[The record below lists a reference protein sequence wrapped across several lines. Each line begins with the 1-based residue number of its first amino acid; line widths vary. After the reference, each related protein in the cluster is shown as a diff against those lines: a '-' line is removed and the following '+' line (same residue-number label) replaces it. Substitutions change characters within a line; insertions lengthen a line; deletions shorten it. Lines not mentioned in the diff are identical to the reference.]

1 MSRVTLSVPDEL
13 LELVRQSIPTLNI
26 SRTLQDALR
35 ARLTCSHK
43 LLACASCAASMEA
56 SDVIDEAL
64 SRFYG
69 DALWDL
75 GELLRTG
82 GTVEG
87 SARVLKNVAERHGVT
102 RAIETPLPRSTRAQ
116 RQGWIKAERRRERSG

>member
-1 MSRVTLSVPDEL
+1 MARVTLSVPDEL
-13 LELVRQSIPTLNI
+13 LDLVRQSIPSLNI
-26 SRTLQDALR
+26 SGTLQEALR
-35 ARLTCSHK
+35 ARLSCSHK
-43 LLACASCAASMEA
+43 VLACADCAAPLEA
-56 SDVIDEAL
+56 REVIEEAL

-102 RAIETPLPRSTRAQ
+102 RAIETPLPRRTRAQ
-116 RQGWIKAERRRERSG
+116 REAWLKAERRRERY

>member
-1 MSRVTLSVPDEL
+1 MARVTLSVPTEL
-13 LELVRQSIPTLNI
+13 LELVRQSIPSLNI
-26 SRTLQDALR
+26 SAALQEALR
-35 ARLTCSHK
+35 ARLSCSHK
-43 LLACASCAASMEA
+43 VLACAACAAPLEA
-56 SDVIDEAL
+56 RDLVDDAL

-87 SARVLKNVAERHGVT
+87 SARVLKSVAERHGV
-102 RAIETPLPRSTRAQ
+102 RKALNTPLPRATRAQ
-116 RQGWIKAERRRERSG
+116 REAWIKAERRRERSG